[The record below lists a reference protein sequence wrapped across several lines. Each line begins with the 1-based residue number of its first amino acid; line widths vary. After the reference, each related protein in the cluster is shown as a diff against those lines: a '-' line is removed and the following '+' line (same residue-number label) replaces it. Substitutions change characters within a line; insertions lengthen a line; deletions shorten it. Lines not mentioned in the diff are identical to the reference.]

1 MRQVN
6 SPEHMAKMRARIRT
20 GSHSAENKLRKL
32 NEQITK
38 VRDRLNSLEAKADRM
53 RAVIERRNMAKQA
66 KQDQQVDD
74 RVEQALQQLVQ
85 VLLASTHKNIG

>member
-1 MRQVN
+1 MKAVN
-6 SPEHMAKMRARIRT
+6 SPEHMAKMRSRIRT
-20 GSHSAENKLRKL
+20 GTHSAENKLRKL
-32 NEQITK
+32 NDQIAK

-53 RAVIERRNMAKQA
+53 RAVIERRMAKQA

-85 VLLASTHKNIG
+85 VLLASTNKNIG